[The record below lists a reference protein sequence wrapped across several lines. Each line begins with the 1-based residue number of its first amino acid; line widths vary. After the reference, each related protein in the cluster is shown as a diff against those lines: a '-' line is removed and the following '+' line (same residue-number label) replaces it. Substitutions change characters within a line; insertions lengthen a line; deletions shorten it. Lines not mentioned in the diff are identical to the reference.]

1 LYAIVA
7 PAQSFCDNGNSFI
20 FPGGSKIPVK
30 VGQCSR
36 LKCFLVGHSPRF
48 LTRKGIITG
57 IINDEN
63 HSYNPDNNEYFSDL
77 KDNILSKA
85 RHAKQGIHSA

>member
-1 LYAIVA
+1 MI
-7 PAQSFCDNGNSFI
+7 G
-20 FPGGSKIPVK
+20 
-30 VGQCSR
+30 
-36 LKCFLVGHSPRF
+36 
-48 LTRKGIITG
+48 KGIITG